1 VSGLKGG
8 LDSGLKPTVSPTS
21 WWLVTFVTHN
31 SRVSERMARL
41 KIKVGE
47 PVVFDDETLA
57 AMAEK
62 ITEAVRKYAVPI
74 LALNVLP
81 DHVHMVVGAG
91 DEKAL
96 NELIRKVKGYSARA
110 FVNILG
116 FDPGTQV
123 WARKFNRKLLQDEDA
138 LAHAV
143 DYVAHNHHKHAERWG
158 EWLKSTYEKE
168 IKPLVEHAVAACAP
182 SYMSPHDDALE
193 GS

>member
-1 VSGLKGG
+1 
-8 LDSGLKPTVSPTS
+8 
-21 WWLVTFVTHN
+21 
-31 SRVSERMARL
+31 MARL

-47 PVVFDDETLA
+47 PVIFDGETLP

-62 ITEAVRKYAVPI
+62 ITEAVRNYAVPI
-74 LALNVLP
+74 LALNILP
-81 DHVHMVVGAG
+81 DHLHMVVGAG

-110 FVNILG
+110 FVNSLG
-116 FDPGTQV
+116 YEPGMPV

-143 DYVAHNHHKHAERWG
+143 DYVTRNHYKHAERWG
-158 EWLKSTYEKE
+158 EWLKSTHEVKIE
-168 IKPLVEHAVAACAP
+168 PLVERTVAACAP
-182 SYMSPHDDALE
+182 SYMSPHDEPLE